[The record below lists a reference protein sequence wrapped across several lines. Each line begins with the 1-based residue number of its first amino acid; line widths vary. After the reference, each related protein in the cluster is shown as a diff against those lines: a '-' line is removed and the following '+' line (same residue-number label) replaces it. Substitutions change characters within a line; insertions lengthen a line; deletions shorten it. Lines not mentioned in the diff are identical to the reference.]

1 MGLQLGELDQYF
13 DPGLSFYA
21 TGRDDVSRQYTVPL
35 PAADLG
41 LWCVRAAQL
50 QRKGRKDPSKMSPA
64 ELDELLDEVEKLPP
78 PPGDQ
83 GLTMQ
88 ERVLGETLA
97 ALVDAG
103 VPHHYCEFAFRLAMV
118 WIITSDDPTVEAY
131 YRAGGRP
138 EAPSPANRE
147 ERRAAARSSGRTS
160 TAAVPETLT
169 AASGSGTRSRKTSS
183 ANTAAKAPRGRRS
196 SSTG

>member
-1 MGLQLGELDQYF
+1 MGLQLGALDEFF

-21 TGRDDVSRQYTVPL
+21 TGRDGISRQYTVPL

-41 LWCVRAAQL
+41 LWCVRAASL
-50 QRKGRKDPSKMSPA
+50 QRKGRKDPSKMSPE

-103 VPHHYCEFAFRLAMV
+103 VPHPFVEFAFRLAMV

-131 YRAGGRP
+131 YKAGGRP

-147 ERRAAARSSGRTS
+147 ERRARSSGQTS
-160 TAAVPETLT
+160 TASVPETLT
-169 AASGSGTRSRKTSS
+169 PASTRTTKSPRKSS
-183 ANTAAKAPRGRRS
+183 ASTPVKAAPRGRKS